1 MTFKQFNLH
10 PMLRGEALSKILF
23 IHKEIRRLYF
33 SRLIEQICCSCTEEE
48 TISFHGTQRA
58 RHCLSLRP
66 DHKNTQR
73 DNIHNIDRTRK
84 QRHALTRTCT
94 PKCAPKHTHT
104 HPITHAHF
112 VSGDGVCP
120 EGCCPAVQAGRH
132 FCRGGPFVS
141 HQTKRHS
148 FAYGSTN
155 FC

>member
-33 SRLIEQICCSCTEEE
+33 SRLIEQICCSCKEEE

-104 HPITHAHF
+104 SNYTCTLCQWRWCMSWGLLSCRA
-112 VSGDGVCP
+112 GW
-120 EGCCPAVQAGRH
+120 QALLSWWS
-132 FCRGGPFVS
+132 FCFTSNKTPQLCIRL
-141 HQTKRHS
+141 H
-148 FAYGSTN
+148 
-155 FC
+155 